1 MPQPPALKRRQS
13 AAMALVFDASQNP
26 MPADPHGQ
34 RLCEIFGRYPWCPI
48 YADAPEPSE
57 KPRWHT
63 QKPYPLKNRILWRD
77 WQETNQ
83 LIGVRPGKDIVYAL
97 LDIDIGSPYHPKQDA
112 SAIARMQAALETIGI
127 TRTLLIR
134 SSWSEGM
141 HLYIPLP
148 LLVKTFDLA
157 VSLQNCLEA
166 QGFRLKAGELEVF
179 PNVKSYG
186 TIQKIEYRAHRLPL
200 QPESGSCLLDNE
212 FNPIS
217 VKLSDFL
224 TQWDIAATGQDI
236 ATLQAALP
244 IARNNRRKKVRA
256 RFSKTQSWKA
266 DLETILSEGWTG
278 PSQTNQLLKEFGC
291 YGVVFLDRRGEDLAH
306 YIHQQAIASPGYKKW
321 CRHQREIEMR
331 SRVWAAAV
339 ENYYW
344 PLGTYSDIRKT
355 AKNDIIPINE
365 LRSQQAQANITAA
378 VQLLEAAEQLP
389 EQPTARAQ
397 AIRKA
402 QTDLGVSSSSLET
415 LYQPKNRK
423 LWHPDFHNSQGNQ
436 SVIAGTASTSAS
448 ISSGQEPAE
457 ETLKPSYSK
466 ELRTKKKI
474 MKSAPLK
481 DASASAKTKFYS
493 EKGDLGGVQSFPQA
507 QPIARSTE
515 LLKRKPL
522 DAETEASIQ
531 ALQQKVRSLG
541 WSWAK
546 LSEFFSGILPDKRPS
561 EFNNHDRITLLYHLR
576 MASTDGS

>member
-1 MPQPPALKRRQS
+1 
-13 AAMALVFDASQNP
+13 MALVFDGSQNP

-77 WQETNQ
+77 WQDADR
-83 LIGVRPGKDIVYAL
+83 LIGVRPDQDILYAL
-97 LDIDIGSPYHPKQDA
+97 LDIDIGSPYHPNQDA

-127 TRTLLIR
+127 TRTILIR
-134 SSWSEGM
+134 SSWNEGI

-166 QGFRLKAGELEVF
+166 QGFRLKAGELETF

-217 VKLSDFL
+217 AKLSDFL

-291 YGVVFLDRRGEDLAH
+291 YGVVFLDLRGEELVN

-331 SRVWAAAV
+331 SRVWAASV

-355 AKNDIIPINE
+355 AKNDIIPINK

-389 EQPTARAQ
+389 GQPTARAR

-402 QTDLGVSSSSLET
+402 QTDLGMSSSSLET

-423 LWHPDFHNSQGNQ
+423 LWHPDCYESQENQ
-436 SVIAGTASTSAS
+436 SVIAAIASTSAYRD
-448 ISSGQEPAE
+448 SGQEPAE

-474 MKSAPLK
+474 MKSPPLK

-493 EKGDLGGVQSFPQA
+493 KKGGLGGVQSFPQA
-507 QPIARSTE
+507 QSIAKSTE
-515 LLKRKPL
+515 LLKPRPL
-522 DAETEASIQ
+522 DIETETSIQ
-531 ALQQKVRSLG
+531 ALQQKVQSLG
-541 WSWAK
+541 WSWPQ
-546 LSEFFSGILPDKRPS
+546 LLEFFSRILPGKRPAQFTN
-561 EFNNHDRITLLYHLR
+561 EDRITLLYCLQTIAVETVR
-576 MASTDGS
+576 DGS